1 MMKSI
6 LTIALV
12 FLCFSAK
19 SQVTGV
25 VIDGDTKE
33 PIIGAKL
40 IASDGSRAITD
51 LDGVFKLPVKSYPV
65 NIIVTMIQYVSDT
78 ISADGPGEIKIELLE
93 PAISLETV
101 VISAG
106 RRRQNIEEVQV
117 SMEIIRTE
125 MIDNKGIT
133 NLEDAVDQSPGVFT
147 MDGQVSIRGGS
158 GFAYGAGSRVLL
170 LWNGM
175 PLLSGYAGDT
185 QWNAIPMEQ
194 AAQIEIMKGASSVL
208 YGSGALNGVI
218 ALAEKEPGLKQET
231 KVKVQTGIYDSPKRS
246 SLKWW
251 DKAPM
256 FQQVEAYT
264 GKMYKKF
271 GYTLSTTLFRND
283 GFKQGATEDRAR
295 LSGSLFFRPEGR
307 DRLKLGVGY
316 NYQYQKTGNFLIWES
331 GDLGYVPS
339 GGADTSNAAST
350 LTFNTGNRLYID
362 PYLKYIDKKNNK
374 HSLKTRMYYANNKN
388 ITNPA
393 QSNAA
398 IVSFSEYQ
406 FQKQFSND
414 ITITSGIS
422 NIYNTVFSELFGDHT
437 SNNFAAYGQYEQ
449 KIGKLDLSAGLRLEH
464 FQMDGVRG
472 DSDFSFGKDNHFA
485 KFFGNDIPFS
495 MPIFPVLRTG
505 FHYEIAKYTHL
516 RGSVG
521 QGVRYPS
528 VAERFTQTNVGA
540 LNIFPNPGLRPETG
554 WAAEIG
560 IKQGVRIGNWKGMID
575 VAGFINEYNNMIEF
589 TFGLYKP
596 DSINLTTD
604 PDSPGYINNWLG
616 FQAQNAERAR
626 IAGIELSFNSSG
638 KIGKFE
644 IISLMG
650 YTFMN
655 PISLNNDSI
664 YRQTF
669 SDPTSDILKYR
680 FRHLAKLDIEVNYE
694 KYSFGI
700 SGRYNSFMQNI
711 DRLFEISAEEFLFGS
726 APADGSGTFLLPGNK
741 EYREQFN
748 RGNLV
753 FDARIGYKLND
764 TYRIG
769 FMVNNFLNEEYT
781 SRPGD
786 IQPPRHYM
794 LQVQMNF

>member
-1 MMKSI
+1 MTKSI
-6 LTIALV
+6 VLIALV
-12 FLCFSAK
+12 FLCFVVK
-19 SQVTGV
+19 SQVTGT

-40 IASDGSRAITD
+40 IASDGSRAITN
-51 LDGVFKLPVKSYPV
+51 LDGAFKLNIKSFPTD
-65 NIIVTMIQYVSDT
+65 IVISMIQYVTDT
-78 ISADGPGEIKIELLE
+78 VTVEGPGEITIEILE

-106 RRRQNIEEVQV
+106 RRKQNIEEVQV
-117 SMEIIRTE
+117 SMEIIRPE

-133 NLEDAVDQSPGVFT
+133 DLEDAVNQCPGVFT

-231 KVKVQTGIYDSPKRS
+231 KVKVQAGIYDNPKRS
-246 SLKWW
+246 TLKWW
-251 DKAPM
+251 DRAPM

-271 GYTLSTTLFRND
+271 GYTISTNFFRND
-283 GFKQGATEDRAR
+283 GFRQGSTEERAR
-295 LSGSLFFRPEGR
+295 VSGSLFFRPEGR

-316 NYQYQKTGNFLIWES
+316 NYQFQKTGNFLIWES
-331 GDLGYVPS
+331 ADMGYVPS
-339 GGADTSNAAST
+339 GGADTSNAEST
-350 LTFNTGNRLYID
+350 LTYNTGHRLYID

-374 HSLKTRMYYANNKN
+374 HNLKTRMYYAGNNN
-388 ITNPA
+388 ITNPS

-406 FQKQFSND
+406 YQKQFSNG
-414 ITITSGIS
+414 ITLTSGIS
-422 NIYNTVFSELFGDHT
+422 NIYNVVFSELFGDHT
-437 SNNFAAYGQYEQ
+437 SNNVAAYGQYEQ
-449 KIGKLDLSAGLRLEH
+449 KFGKLDLSAGLRLEH
-464 FQMDGVRG
+464 FQMDGRGG
-472 DSDFSFGKDNHFA
+472 DSDFYIGKDSS
-485 KFFGNDIPFS
+485 FS

-505 FHYEIAKYTHL
+505 FHYEIAKHTHL
-516 RGSVG
+516 RGSIG

-540 LNIFPNPGLRPETG
+540 LNIFPNPALRPETG

-560 IKQGVRIGNWKGMID
+560 IKQGVKIGDWKGMID
-575 VAGFINEYNNMIEF
+575 VSGFINQYNNMIEF

-596 DSINLTTD
+596 DSVTLSTN
-604 PDSPGYINNWLG
+604 PNSPGYINNFLG
-616 FQAQNAERAR
+616 FQAQNAEKAQ
-626 IAGIELSFNSSG
+626 IAGIELSFNSTG

-655 PISLNNDSI
+655 PISLNNDST

-669 SDPTSDILKYR
+669 SDSSSNILKYR
-680 FRHLAKLDIEVNYE
+680 FRHLAKMDVEVNYE
-694 KYSFGI
+694 KYSLGI
-700 SGRYNSFMQNI
+700 SARYNSFMQNI
-711 DRLFEISAEEFLFGS
+711 DRLFEISAEEFLFGA
-726 APADGSGTFLLPGNK
+726 APADGSGTFILPGNK

-753 FDARIGYKLND
+753 FDLRLGYKLND

-769 FMVNNFLNEEYT
+769 FMINNFLNEEYT

-794 LQVQMNF
+794 LQVQMKF